1 MSTLG
6 GHRFMKPLETPAE
19 TLSQGERELFAATRP
34 FIQEDRAASWR
45 HTLTGIGLLAASLAA
60 IVLVDAVWARALL
73 SVLAGL
79 LIVRCF
85 ILYHDYMHGSLL
97 GGSRFAAVLFP
108 VYGVLTLNPP
118 RIWRE
123 THNYH
128 HLHTARIAGSHI
140 GSYPVVTTA
149 QWRRMPPRQRLYYRL
164 TRHPLTLAA
173 GYLTVFL
180 SGMCVRPFLRQ
191 PRQYFDSG
199 LALLLHLLLLAA
211 AWSAGG
217 FELML
222 FAVILP
228 QAIASAVGS
237 YIFYVQHNF
246 PEVEIRERAD
256 WTYTA
261 AALHSSAFIEMGP
274 VARWFLGNIGFHHVH
289 HLNPRIPFYRL
300 PDAMQQIPELRDPP
314 RTSLAWRDIVTSF
327 RLKLWDP
334 ERGEMVGYPSDAS
347 D

>member
-1 MSTLG
+1 
-6 GHRFMKPLETPAE
+6 MKPLETSTE

-45 HTLTGIGLLAASLAA
+45 HTLTGFGLLAASLAA
-60 IVLVDAVWARALL
+60 IVLIDAVWARALL

-97 GGSRFAAVLFP
+97 GGSRVAAVLFP

-149 QWRRMPPRQRLYYRL
+149 QWRRMSSRQRLHYRL

-180 SGMCVRPFLRQ
+180 SGMCLRPFLRQ
-191 PRQYFDSG
+191 PRQNFDSG

-228 QAIASAVGS
+228 QAVASAVGS

-274 VARWFLGNIGFHHVH
+274 VTRWFLGNIGFHHVH

-334 ERGEMVGYPSDAS
+334 ERGEMVGYPSD
-347 D
+347 